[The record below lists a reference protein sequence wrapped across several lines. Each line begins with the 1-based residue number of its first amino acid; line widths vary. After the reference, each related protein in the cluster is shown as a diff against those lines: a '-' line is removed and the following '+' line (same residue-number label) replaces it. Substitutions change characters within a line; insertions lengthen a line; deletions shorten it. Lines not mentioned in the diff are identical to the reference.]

1 MLTEDHTVCMFEG
14 ARRDRARINAFHSKP
29 LAEYKNRLRFFFSS
43 EICYINGRIMKRFYV
58 HTTGCKANQWDS
70 YVVSDDLKRAGL
82 ADGSLKEADIIVI
95 NACTLTGGA
104 ERDIR
109 RFISRARRENEG
121 AKVILTGCHGQV
133 YPERA
138 FGADLVLGQEEKFHI
153 AGFLGK
159 SGVFRAEKETSSLEK
174 LYIDTLPVG
183 KTRFFLKI
191 QDGCHNFC
199 SYCIVPFARGT
210 PRSRPAHEILEIMKS
225 LKEKGVKEVVL
236 TGIEISAY
244 RDPAT
249 GMDLR
254 ALLTTFTEAET
265 SPRIRM
271 SSVDP
276 RFIDDEFIEI
286 MAGSEK
292 IMKSIHIPLQSG
304 SDDVLERMGRRYTR
318 EFMRDLIERLT
329 TRIPH
334 IGIGLDV
341 IVGFPGEDQDRF
353 METVKFLESTGS
365 YYLHVF
371 PFSARIGTKAA
382 EMDGKVSEM
391 EKKERVRLLRSLD
404 VRKRQVF
411 YDRFI
416 GKKMRI
422 IPEGKVYKGK
432 YMRGYTDNY
441 LPLYLPY
448 EKKLENCLLEVT
460 IEGIEDGLLRGS
472 ITR

>member
-1 MLTEDHTVCMFEG
+1 MRKYF
-14 ARRDRARINAFHSKP
+14 
-29 LAEYKNRLRFFFSS
+29 
-43 EICYINGRIMKRFYV
+43 V

-70 YVVSDDLKRAGL
+70 YVVSDDLMRAGL
-82 ADGSLKEADIIVI
+82 SNSSLKEADVIVI

-121 AKVILTGCHGQV
+121 ATVILTGCHGQV

-153 AGFLGK
+153 IGFLGTT
-159 SGVFRAEKETSSLEK
+159 GVFRADKETSFLEK
-174 LYIDTLPVG
+174 VRIDGLPVG

-199 SYCIVPFARGT
+199 SYCIVPYARGN

-249 GMDLR
+249 KMELR
-254 ALLTTFTEAET
+254 ALLKTLTEAET
-265 SPRIRM
+265 PPRIRM
-271 SSVDP
+271 SSIDP
-276 RFIDDEFIEI
+276 LFIDDEFIEI
-286 MAGSEK
+286 MAGSKK
-292 IMKSIHIPLQSG
+292 IMKSLHIPLQSG
-304 SDDVLERMGRRYTR
+304 SDDILERMGRRYTR

-329 TRIPH
+329 TRIPR

-353 METVKFLESTGS
+353 SETVRFLESIDI

-371 PFSARIGTKAA
+371 PFSARSGTKAA
-382 EMDGKVSEM
+382 EMGGKVSEA
-391 EKKERVRLLRSLD
+391 EKKERVRLLRNLD
-404 VRKRQVF
+404 VTKRQTF
-411 YDRFI
+411 YRRFI
-416 GKKMRI
+416 GSEMRI

-432 YMRGYTDNY
+432 FMRGYTDNY
-441 LPLYLPY
+441 LPLHLPY

-472 ITR
+472 VIR

>member
-1 MLTEDHTVCMFEG
+1 M
-14 ARRDRARINAFHSKP
+14 
-29 LAEYKNRLRFFFSS
+29 KNFF
-43 EICYINGRIMKRFYV
+43 V

-82 ADGSLKEADIIVI
+82 SNGSLKEADVVVI

-121 AKVILTGCHGQV
+121 ATVILTGCHGQV
-133 YPERA
+133 YPERS

-159 SGVFRAEKETSSLEK
+159 RGVFRTEKGTSFLEK
-174 LYIDTLPVG
+174 VHIDSLPVG

-199 SYCIVPFARGT
+199 SYCIVPYARGN
-210 PRSRPAHEILEIMKS
+210 PRSRPAGEILEIMKS

-244 RDPAT
+244 RDPST
-249 GMDLR
+249 DMDLR
-254 ALLTTFTEAET
+254 ALLTTLAEAET
-265 SPRIRM
+265 PPRIRM

-276 RFIDDEFIEI
+276 LFIDDEFIEI

-292 IMKSIHIPLQSG
+292 IMKSLHIPLQSG
-304 SDDVLERMGRRYTR
+304 SDDILERMGRRYTR
-318 EFMRDLIERLT
+318 VFMRGLIERLT
-329 TRIPH
+329 TKIPH

-353 METVKFLESTGS
+353 METVKFLESTDV

-371 PFSARIGTKAA
+371 PFSARSGTKASG
-382 EMDGKVSEM
+382 MDRKVPET
-391 EKKERVRLLRSLD
+391 EKKERVRILRSLD
-404 VRKRQVF
+404 VLKRQAF

>member
-1 MLTEDHTVCMFEG
+1 M
-14 ARRDRARINAFHSKP
+14 
-29 LAEYKNRLRFFFSS
+29 KNFF
-43 EICYINGRIMKRFYV
+43 I

-82 ADGSLKEADIIVI
+82 SNGSLKEADVVVI

-109 RFISRARRENEG
+109 RFISRARRENGG
-121 AKVILTGCHGQV
+121 ATVILTGCHGQV

-138 FGADLVLGQEEKFHI
+138 FGADLVLGQEEKFHLTE
-153 AGFLGK
+153 FLGK
-159 SGVFRAEKETSSLEK
+159 SGVFRSEKETSFLEK
-174 LYIDTLPVG
+174 VHIDSLPVG

-199 SYCIVPFARGT
+199 SYCIVPYARGN
-210 PRSRPAHEILEIMKS
+210 PRSRPAGEILEIMKS

-254 ALLTTFTEAET
+254 ALLTTLAEAET
-265 SPRIRM
+265 PPRIRM

-276 RFIDDEFIEI
+276 LFIDDEFIEI

-292 IMKSIHIPLQSG
+292 IMKSLHIPLQSG
-304 SDDVLERMGRRYTR
+304 SDDILERMGRRYTR
-318 EFMRDLIERLT
+318 VFMRGLIERLT
-329 TRIPH
+329 TKIPH

-341 IVGFPGEDQDRF
+341 IVGFPGEDQGRF
-353 METVKFLESTGS
+353 METVKFLESTDV

-371 PFSARIGTKAA
+371 PFSARSGTKASG
-382 EMDGKVSEM
+382 MDRKVPET
-391 EKKERVRLLRSLD
+391 EKKERVRILRSLD
-404 VRKRQVF
+404 VLKRQAF

>member
-1 MLTEDHTVCMFEG
+1 M
-14 ARRDRARINAFHSKP
+14 
-29 LAEYKNRLRFFFSS
+29 KNFF
-43 EICYINGRIMKRFYV
+43 I

-70 YVVSDDLKRAGL
+70 YVVSDDLKQAGL
-82 ADGSLKEADIIVI
+82 SNSSLKEADVVVI

-121 AKVILTGCHGQV
+121 ARVILTGCHGQV

-138 FGADLVLGQEEKFHI
+138 FGADLVLGQEEKFHLTE
-153 AGFLGK
+153 FLGK
-159 SGVFRAEKETSSLEK
+159 SGVFRSEKGTSFLEK
-174 LYIDTLPVG
+174 VHVDGLPVG

-199 SYCIVPFARGT
+199 SYCIVPFARGN
-210 PRSRPAHEILEIMKS
+210 PRSRPAREIMEIMKS

-244 RDPAT
+244 RDPST

-254 ALLTTFTEAET
+254 ALLTTLAEAET
-265 SPRIRM
+265 PPRIRM
-271 SSVDP
+271 SSIDP
-276 RFIDDEFIEI
+276 LFIDDEFIEI

-292 IMKSIHIPLQSG
+292 IMKSLHIPLQSG
-304 SDDVLERMGRRYTR
+304 SDDILERMGRHYTR

-341 IVGFPGEDQDRF
+341 IVGFPGEDEGRF
-353 METVKFLESTGS
+353 NETMRFLESANI

-382 EMDGKVSEM
+382 EMEGKVPET
-391 EKKERVRLLRSLD
+391 EKKERVRLLRNLD
-404 VRKRQVF
+404 VAKRQAF
-411 YDRFI
+411 YRCFI
-416 GKKMRI
+416 GSKMQI
-422 IPEGKVYKGK
+422 IPEGKIYKGK
-432 YMRGYTDNY
+432 YMRGYSDNY

-460 IEGIEDGLLRGS
+460 IEAIEDGLLLGS
-472 ITR
+472 VIR

>member
-1 MLTEDHTVCMFEG
+1 
-14 ARRDRARINAFHSKP
+14 
-29 LAEYKNRLRFFFSS
+29 
-43 EICYINGRIMKRFYV
+43 MKTFYV

-82 ADGSLKEADIIVI
+82 SNGSLKEADVVVL

-109 RFISRARRENEG
+109 RFISRARRENKG
-121 AKVILTGCHGQV
+121 ATVILTGCHGQV

-153 AGFLGK
+153 TEFIGK
-159 SGVFRAEKETSSLEK
+159 SGTFRSEKETFSLEK
-174 LYIDTLPVG
+174 VHIDSLPVG

-199 SYCIVPFARGT
+199 SYCIVPYARGN
-210 PRSRPAHEILEIMKS
+210 PRSRPVGEIMEIMKS
-225 LKEKGVKEVVL
+225 LKDKGVKEVVL

-244 RDPAT
+244 RDPST
-249 GMDLR
+249 GMDLK
-254 ALLTTFTEAET
+254 ALLKTLVDADTP
-265 SPRIRM
+265 PRIRM
-271 SSVDP
+271 SSIDP
-276 RFIDDEFIEI
+276 LFIDDEFIKI

-292 IMKSIHIPLQSG
+292 IMKSLHIPLQSG
-304 SDDVLERMGRRYTR
+304 SDDVLELMDRRYTR
-318 EFMRDLIERLT
+318 EFMRDLIERLAI
-329 TRIPH
+329 RIPH
-334 IGIGLDV
+334 IGIGLDI
-341 IVGFPGEDQDRF
+341 IVGFPGEDQGRF
-353 METVKFLESTGS
+353 RETVKFLESIDI

-382 EMDGKVSEM
+382 EMVGKVPET
-391 EKKERVRLLRSLD
+391 EKKERVHILRSLD
-404 VRKRQVF
+404 VAKRQAF
-411 YDRFI
+411 YRRFI

-422 IPEGKVYKGK
+422 IPEGKVYQGK
-432 YMRGYTDNY
+432 FMRGYTDNY
-441 LPLYLPY
+441 LPLHLLY

-472 ITR
+472 VIR

>member
-1 MLTEDHTVCMFEG
+1 
-14 ARRDRARINAFHSKP
+14 
-29 LAEYKNRLRFFFSS
+29 
-43 EICYINGRIMKRFYV
+43 MKKYFV

-109 RFISRARRENEG
+109 RFISRTRRENEG
-121 AKVILTGCHGQV
+121 AKVILTGCHGQA

-153 AGFLGK
+153 TEFLGK
-159 SGVFRAEKETSSLEK
+159 KGVFRVEQETSFLEK
-174 LYIDTLPVG
+174 VHIDSLPVG

-199 SYCIVPFARGT
+199 SYCIVPFARGN
-210 PRSRPAHEILEIMKS
+210 PRSRPASEIMKIMKS

-244 RDPAT
+244 RDPET
-249 GMDLR
+249 GVDLR
-254 ALLTTFTEAET
+254 ALLKALIQAET
-265 SPRIRM
+265 PPRIRM
-271 SSVDP
+271 SSIDP
-276 RFIDDEFIEI
+276 LFIDDEFIEI

-292 IMKSIHIPLQSG
+292 IMKSLHIPLQSG
-304 SDDVLERMGRRYTR
+304 SDDVLERMRRRYTQT
-318 EFMRDLIERLT
+318 FMRDLIEKLT
-329 TRIPH
+329 ARVPQ

-353 METVKFLESTGS
+353 METVKFLESTDI

-382 EMDGKVSEM
+382 ETDGKVPET
-391 EKKERVRLLRSLD
+391 EKKERARLLRDLD
-404 VRKRQVF
+404 FIKRQAF
-411 YDRFI
+411 YRRFI
-416 GKKMRI
+416 GNKMRI

-441 LPLYLPY
+441 LPLHLPY

-472 ITR
+472 VTR

>member
-1 MLTEDHTVCMFEG
+1 
-14 ARRDRARINAFHSKP
+14 
-29 LAEYKNRLRFFFSS
+29 
-43 EICYINGRIMKRFYV
+43 MKKYYV

-70 YVVSDDLKRAGL
+70 YVVSDDLKRTGFSNS
-82 ADGSLKEADIIVI
+82 SLKEADVIVI
-95 NACTLTGGA
+95 NACTITGGA

-109 RFISRARRENEG
+109 RFISRARRENGG
-121 AKVILTGCHGQV
+121 ARIVLTGCHGQV

-153 AGFLGK
+153 TEFLGK
-159 SGVFRAEKETSSLEK
+159 SGTFRSEKETFSLEK
-174 LYIDTLPVG
+174 VHIDSLPVG

-199 SYCIVPFARGT
+199 SYCIVPFARGN
-210 PRSRPAHEILEIMKS
+210 PRSRPADEIMEIMKS

-236 TGIEISAY
+236 TGIEVSAY
-244 RDPAT
+244 RDPST
-249 GMDLR
+249 GMDLK
-254 ALLTTFTEAET
+254 ALLKTFIEAET
-265 SPRIRM
+265 PPRIRM

-276 RFIDDEFIEI
+276 LFVDDEFIEI
-286 MAGSEK
+286 MAESEK
-292 IMKSIHIPLQSG
+292 IMKSLHIPLQSG
-304 SDDVLERMGRRYTR
+304 SDDVLELMGRRYTR

-334 IGIGLDV
+334 IGIGLDI
-341 IVGFPGEDQDRF
+341 IVGFPGEDQGRF
-353 METVKFLESTGS
+353 RETVKFLESTDT

-391 EKKERVRLLRSLD
+391 EKKERVRLLRNLD
-404 VRKRQVF
+404 VATRQAF
-411 YDRFI
+411 CHRFI
-416 GKKMRI
+416 DSKTWI
-422 IPEGKVYKGK
+422 IPEGKVYQGK

-441 LPLYLPY
+441 LPVYLPY

-472 ITR
+472 KAR

>member
-1 MLTEDHTVCMFEG
+1 
-14 ARRDRARINAFHSKP
+14 
-29 LAEYKNRLRFFFSS
+29 
-43 EICYINGRIMKRFYV
+43 MKRFYV

-82 ADGSLKEADIIVI
+82 ANSSLKEAEIIVI

-121 AKVILTGCHGQV
+121 ARIILTGCHGQV

-153 AGFLGK
+153 TEFLDK
-159 SGVFRAEKETSSLEK
+159 SGIFRTEKGTSSLEK
-174 LYIDTLPVG
+174 VHIDNLPIG
-183 KTRFFLKI
+183 KTRFFLKV
-191 QDGCHNFC
+191 QDGCRNFC
-199 SYCIVPFARGT
+199 SYCIVPYARGN
-210 PRSRPAHEILEIMKS
+210 PRSRPAEEIMEIMKS

-244 RDPAT
+244 RDPVT

-254 ALLTTFTEAET
+254 ALLKALIQAET
-265 SPRIRM
+265 PPRIRM
-271 SSVDP
+271 SSIDP
-276 RFIDDEFIEI
+276 LYIADEFMEI

-292 IMKSIHIPLQSG
+292 IMKSLHIPLQSG
-304 SDDVLERMGRRYTR
+304 SDNVLDRMGRRYTQM
-318 EFMRDLIERLT
+318 FMRDLIERLT

-341 IVGFPGEDQDRF
+341 IVGFPGEDEGRF
-353 METVKFLESTGS
+353 NETVTFLESTDI

-371 PFSARIGTKAA
+371 PFSARVGTRAA
-382 EMDGKVSEM
+382 EMESKVPEM
-391 EKKERVRLLRSLD
+391 EKKERVRLLRNLD
-404 VRKRQVF
+404 VGKRQAF
-411 YDRFI
+411 YRRFI

-460 IEGIEDGLLRGS
+460 IEGIEDSLLVGKKLLN
-472 ITR
+472 TG

>member
-1 MLTEDHTVCMFEG
+1 
-14 ARRDRARINAFHSKP
+14 
-29 LAEYKNRLRFFFSS
+29 
-43 EICYINGRIMKRFYV
+43 MKKYYV

-82 ADGSLKEADIIVI
+82 SNSSLKEADIIVI

-109 RFISRARRENEG
+109 RFISRARRENVG
-121 AKVILTGCHGQV
+121 ARVILTGCHGQV

-138 FGADLVLGQEEKFHI
+138 FGADLVLGQKEKFHI
-153 AGFLGK
+153 AGFLGE
-159 SGVFRAEKETSSLEK
+159 SGVFRSEKETFSLEEVH
-174 LYIDTLPVG
+174 IDSLPVG

-199 SYCIVPFARGT
+199 SYCIVPYARGN
-210 PRSRPAHEILEIMKS
+210 PRSRPVGEIMEIMKN

-244 RDPAT
+244 RNPLT
-249 GMDLR
+249 NMDLR
-254 ALLTTFTEAET
+254 ALLKALIVAET
-265 SPRIRM
+265 PPRIRM

-276 RFIDDEFIEI
+276 LFIDDEFMEI

-292 IMKSIHIPLQSG
+292 IMKSLHIPLQSG
-304 SDDVLERMGRRYTR
+304 SDDILDGMGRHYTR
-318 EFMRDLIERLT
+318 EYMRDLIERLT

-341 IVGFPGEDQDRF
+341 IMGFPGEDEGRF
-353 METVKFLESTGS
+353 METVKFLESVDI

-371 PFSARIGTKAA
+371 PFSARIGTRAA
-382 EMDGKVSEM
+382 GMEDKVPET
-391 EKKERVRLLRSLD
+391 EKKERVRLLRGLD
-404 VRKRQVF
+404 ILKRQTF
-411 YDRFI
+411 YRRFI

-460 IEGIEDGLLRGS
+460 IEGIEDGLLQGS

>member
-1 MLTEDHTVCMFEG
+1 
-14 ARRDRARINAFHSKP
+14 
-29 LAEYKNRLRFFFSS
+29 
-43 EICYINGRIMKRFYV
+43 MKKYFV

-70 YVVSDDLKRAGL
+70 YVLSDDLKRAGL
-82 ADGSLKEADIIVI
+82 SNGSLKEADVVVI

-121 AKVILTGCHGQV
+121 ATVILTGCHGQV

-153 AGFLGK
+153 TEFL
-159 SGVFRAEKETSSLEK
+159 SRRGVFRTKKETSFLEEVH
-174 LYIDTLPVG
+174 IDGLPVG

-199 SYCIVPFARGT
+199 SYCIVPYARGN
-210 PRSRPAHEILEIMKS
+210 PRSRPAGEIMEIMKS
-225 LKEKGVKEVVL
+225 LKEKNVKEVVL

-249 GMDLR
+249 GMDLK
-254 ALLTTFTEAET
+254 ALLKAFIEAET
-265 SPRIRM
+265 PPRIRM
-271 SSVDP
+271 SSIDP
-276 RFIDDEFIEI
+276 LFIDDEFIEI

-292 IMKSIHIPLQSG
+292 IMKSLHIPLQSG
-304 SDDVLERMGRRYTR
+304 SDDILERMGRRYTQK
-318 EFMRDLIERLT
+318 FMRNLIESLT
-329 TRIPH
+329 TKIPP

-353 METVKFLESTGS
+353 RETVEFLETAGM
-365 YYLHVF
+365 YYLHIF
-371 PFSARIGTKAA
+371 PFSARIGTKAIG
-382 EMDGKVSEM
+382 MDGKVSET
-391 EKKERVRLLRSLD
+391 EKKERVRLLRD
-404 VRKRQVF
+404 VDIAKREAF
-411 YDRFI
+411 YHRFV
-416 GKKMRI
+416 GSKARI
-422 IPEGKVYKGK
+422 IPEGKIYKGK

-441 LPLYLPY
+441 LPLYLTY

-460 IEGIEDGLLRGS
+460 IEGIEDGLLKGS

>member
-1 MLTEDHTVCMFEG
+1 
-14 ARRDRARINAFHSKP
+14 
-29 LAEYKNRLRFFFSS
+29 
-43 EICYINGRIMKRFYV
+43 MKKYFV

-70 YVVSDDLKRAGL
+70 YVVSDDLKLAGL
-82 ADGSLKEADIIVI
+82 SNGSLKEADVVVV

-121 AKVILTGCHGQV
+121 ARIILTGCHGQV

-159 SGVFRAEKETSSLEK
+159 RGVFRAEKETSFLEK
-174 LYIDTLPVG
+174 VHIDSLPVG

-199 SYCIVPFARGT
+199 SYCIVPFARGN
-210 PRSRPAHEILEIMKS
+210 PRSRPASEIMEIMKS

-244 RDPAT
+244 RDPST
-249 GMDLR
+249 GMDLK
-254 ALLTTFTEAET
+254 ALLKTFIEAET
-265 SPRIRM
+265 PPRIRM
-271 SSVDP
+271 SSIDP
-276 RFIDDEFIEI
+276 LFIDDEFIEI

-292 IMKSIHIPLQSG
+292 IMKSLHIPLQSG
-304 SDDVLERMGRRYTR
+304 SDVILEWMGRHYTR
-318 EFMRDLIERLT
+318 EFMRDLIKRLT

-341 IVGFPGEDQDRF
+341 IVGFPGEDEGRF
-353 METVKFLESTGS
+353 RETMRFLESANI

-382 EMDGKVSEM
+382 EMAGKVPEM
-391 EKKERVRLLRSLD
+391 EKKERVRLLRNLD
-404 VRKRQVF
+404 VVKRQAF
-411 YDRFI
+411 YHRFI

-460 IEGIEDGLLRGS
+460 IEAIEDGLLVGKKLLH
-472 ITR
+472 TG

>member
-1 MLTEDHTVCMFEG
+1 
-14 ARRDRARINAFHSKP
+14 
-29 LAEYKNRLRFFFSS
+29 
-43 EICYINGRIMKRFYV
+43 MKKYFL

-82 ADGSLKEADIIVI
+82 SNSALKEADVIVI

-109 RFISRARRENEG
+109 RFISRVRRENAG
-121 AKVILTGCHGQV
+121 TTVILTGCHGQV

-138 FGADLVLGQEEKFHI
+138 LGADLVLGQEEKFHI

-159 SGVFRAEKETSSLEK
+159 TGIFRAETETSFLEK
-174 LYIDTLPVG
+174 VQVDGLPVG

-191 QDGCHNFC
+191 QDGCHNYC
-199 SYCIVPFARGT
+199 SYCIVPYARGN
-210 PRSRPAHEILEIMKS
+210 PRSRPAHEIMEIMKS

-249 GMDLR
+249 NMGLKG
-254 ALLTTFTEAET
+254 LLKNFVEAET
-265 SPRIRM
+265 PARIRM
-271 SSVDP
+271 SSLDP
-276 RFIDDEFIEI
+276 LFIDDEFIEI

-292 IMKSIHIPLQSG
+292 IMKSLHIPLQSG
-304 SDDVLERMGRRYTR
+304 SDDILERMGRHYTR

-329 TRIPH
+329 SKIPH

-341 IVGFPGEDQDRF
+341 IVGFPGEGQDRF
-353 METVKFLESTGS
+353 METVKFLESTDI

-371 PFSARIGTKAA
+371 PFSARNGTMAA
-382 EMDGKVSEM
+382 GMEGKIPEM
-391 EKKERVRLLRSLD
+391 EKKERVRFLRTLD
-404 VRKRQVF
+404 VAKRQAF
-411 YDRFI
+411 YHRFI

-422 IPEGKVYKGK
+422 IPEGKVYKGR

-441 LPLYLPY
+441 LPLYLPF

-460 IEGIEDGLLRGS
+460 IEGIEDGLLLGS